1 METIITKPKQIISS
15 VPTQIS
21 RRRHKITPLVMNNN
35 NPTTSTSAIS
45 TRTTITNQHQI
56 LNSQKPHSKTLQKL
70 HDHKKEEVV
79 KRARYYDKAIF
90 QSLEKSYEP
99 ANRLW
104 LATKEFL
111 IKEQIEQTTR
121 NLIIHFLSMTRH
133 HLRSSSQRIYL
144 SKIRK
149 LHEEDFKDINETYW
163 DRTIK
168 LLQFE
173 TTQEQDKGE
182 GHASKPISA
191 TEVKNL
197 INNNNI
203 DNNMKKFIFRMWV
216 TTARYD
222 DMQKQVVT
230 KFHPEQQVVEIKQQ
244 ADKSHSMAFVRI
256 VPCTLEQ
263 FYRVWN
269 TPMIIPKQN
278 EFLKFLKE
286 HTKEAT
292 GHSFRKGSIQH
303 LQLQF
308 NPTTE
313 ISLLSG
319 HTERIL
325 AIRYY
330 INTDIHNKDF
340 QIQLRM
346 TTALVKSIYSDGN
359 Y

>member
-1 METIITKPKQIISS
+1 MKTIIKQKQIISLA
-15 VPTQIS
+15 PTPIS
-21 RRRHKITPLVMNNN
+21 RRRHKTTPLVMNS
-35 NPTTSTSAIS
+35 NPTTSTSTIS
-45 TRTTITNQHQI
+45 TRTTITNQQRI
-56 LNSQKPHSKTLQKL
+56 LNTQKPHSKTLQKL

-79 KRARYYDKAIF
+79 KMAQHYDKTIF

-99 ANRLW
+99 ANRFW

-111 IKEQIEQTTR
+111 IKEKIEPTTR
-121 NLIIHFLSMTRH
+121 NLIIHFLSMTR

-149 LHEEDFKDINETYW
+149 NFPDDFKEFNETYW

-168 LLQFE
+168 LLQLE

-191 TEVKNL
+191 TEVKSL

-269 TPMIIPKQN
+269 TQMIIPKQN

-319 HTERIL
+319 HTERIS

-346 TTALVKSIYSDGN
+346 TTALVKSIYSDGE